1 MSCSRHHIRL
11 SSAYLLVAFQCLL
24 HSTVVW
30 LQWTCLVHQLNAAL
44 QLVATRPGNCA
55 PTILF
60 LSMAWSWL
68 ADSKL
73 QLLVRIATLTLL
85 IWHVVL
91 DLVSDWA
98 NLRPHVTDYLI
109 LRIDC
114 HVSRKLSIWQA
125 ILIRQLAHHHISF
138 VTYKLWHLH
147 CVLSEN
153 RLLE

>member
-1 MSCSRHHIRL
+1 MSYSRHHIRL
-11 SSAYLLVAFQCLL
+11 SCAYLLVAFQRLL
-24 HSTVVW
+24 YSTVVW
-30 LQWTCLVHQLNAAL
+30 LQRTCLVHQLDAAL
-44 QLVATRPGNCA
+44 QLVATRPGHCA
-55 PTILF
+55 PTILL

-68 ADSKL
+68 ADPEL
-73 QLLVRIATLTLL
+73 QFLVRIATLTLL

-98 NLRPHVTDYLI
+98 NLRSHVTDNLI

-114 HVSRKLSIWQA
+114 HVSRKFSIWQA